1 MNDFDTTDNDINI
14 ITTNLSNKKQSQD
27 LQLPPSISASH
38 IEILSAE
45 ESIGNTNIE
54 RISASLIEKETNND
68 NNNVVTNNPDQADVY
83 VRAEVEVLDSDDD
96 VDDVEV
102 VIPNTHALIHRSHLS
117 QLKKK
122 AQVIHIVVIDERRL
136 VCSNLCF

>member
-1 MNDFDTTDNDINI
+1 M
-14 ITTNLSNKKQSQD
+14 
-27 LQLPPSISASH
+27 QLPPSISASH

-68 NNNVVTNNPDQADVY
+68 NNNVVTNNPDQADVD
-83 VRAEVEVLDSDDD
+83 VRAEVEVLDSDDNED
-96 VDDVEV
+96 EVEV

-122 AQVIHIVVIDERRL
+122 AQNYNKLI
-136 VCSNLCF
+136 SNLSQSIYHGFSTWQSNTGLCGLPCPTI